1 MTRYVVT
8 AYNGGFKTTGV
19 EIVATNQAHLKA
31 KVKGLGYD
39 RFTLNS
45 QSPA

>member
-19 EIVATNQAHLKA
+19 EIVATNQAHLKM

-39 RFTLNS
+39 RFVLNS

>member
-1 MTRYVVT
+1 MTRYIVT

-31 KVKGLGYD
+31 KVLGLGYD
-39 RFTLNS
+39 RFVLNR
-45 QSPA
+45 QEAA